1 MAFNPKSLANLKMM
15 TSETARENQKK
26 SIVSKLANIEAR
38 KAMKLNAKN
47 FLEVMNELPQ
57 LSSLDVLR
65 MAMHQALAQDNFEDA
80 ARYASMIAEFE
91 APKLQ
96 RIDQTTTTKTA
107 DLTDEELQKII
118 QEEGL
123 KE

>member
-1 MAFNPKSLANLKMM
+1 MAYNPKSLANLKMM
-15 TSETARENQKK
+15 SSETARENQKK
-26 SIVSKLANIEAR
+26 AMVSKLANIEAR
-38 KAMKLNAKN
+38 KAMKVNAKN

-80 ARYASMIAEFE
+80 ARYAGMIAEFE

-107 DLTDEELQKII
+107 DLSDEELQEII
-118 QEEGL
+118 N
-123 KE
+123 KESL